1 MYNSI
6 AILISGAIRNQVPI
20 EQIFKVIDNLREQFS
35 FFKEV
40 HIYFTT
46 WESPNNNN
54 EIITWKCGG
63 GGENM
68 DIPISYITYDNEFL
82 NKLKNKVDFLYI
94 EKRPEYDFP
103 HILTNH
109 EDNKQV
115 TQNIFR
121 LFYGV
126 NILCENLQKKYDFV
140 CRCRNELI
148 IKGDFK
154 KCVDNI
160 INNISDYETSFA
172 YWVRTDCIND
182 QFCITTHDTFLK
194 VWNNDT
200 NEILRM
206 FKEWNQTAEKL
217 TLMKIE
223 SNQIKYNLFLP
234 SYYLFKNTLWVKNS
248 EIIYNNLYGYIKNF
262 ILNDLS
268 PKYNLKINF
277 S

>member
-20 EQIFKVIDNLREQFS
+20 EQIFEVIDNIKEQFS

-54 EIITWKCGG
+54 EIMTWKCGA
-63 GGENM
+63 GE
-68 DIPISYITYDNEFL
+68 DKKKPVYHITYDDNFI

-94 EKRPEYDFP
+94 EKRPDYDSP
-103 HILTNH
+103 NLLTNF

-115 TQNIFR
+115 SQNIFR

-126 NILCENLQKKYDFV
+126 NILCNNLQKKYDFI
-140 CRCRNELI
+140 CRCRNDLI

-154 KCVDNI
+154 NCVDNI
-160 INNISDYETSFA
+160 INNISEYETSFA
-172 YWVRTDCIND
+172 YWVHTDCIND
-182 QFCITTHDTFLK
+182 QFCITTHDNFLK
-194 VWNNDT
+194 VWNNDN
-200 NEILRM
+200 NEISRM
-206 FKEWNQTAEKL
+206 FKEWNVTAEKL
-217 TLMKIE
+217 TLMKIQ
-223 SNQIKYNLFLP
+223 SNKIKYNLFLP
-234 SYYLFKNTLWVKNS
+234 SYYLFRKTLWVENS
-248 EIIYNNLYGYIKNF
+248 EIIFNNLYGYMKHYMVN
-262 ILNDLS
+262 NLS